1 MFMRLS
7 DLQVKMVINVKD
19 GKHLGTIIDAE
30 VSETGQIIYFT
41 VMIKH
46 LFKRLFKNEPEV
58 NITINQIVKIGT
70 DVILVDL

>member
-1 MFMRLS
+1 MRLS

>member
-1 MFMRLS
+1 MKLS
-7 DLQVKMVINVKD
+7 DLQSKMVVNVKD

-30 VSETGQIIYFT
+30 VNESGQILYFT

-46 LFKRLFKNEPEV
+46 FFKRLFKSEAEV
-58 NITINQIVKIGT
+58 NITIKQIIKIGA

>member
-1 MFMRLS
+1 MRLS
-7 DLQVKMVINVKD
+7 DLQSKIVVNVKD

-41 VMIKH
+41 VMARH
-46 LFKRLFKNEPEV
+46 LFKRFFKSGTEV
-58 NITINQIVKIGT
+58 NVTIDQIVKIGT

>member
-1 MFMRLS
+1 MRLS
-7 DLQVKMVINVKD
+7 DLQAKMVINVKD
-19 GKHLGTIIDAE
+19 GNHLGTIIDAE

>member
-30 VSETGQIIYFT
+30 VSETGQIIFFT